1 MLDKWKGRN
10 TVPRHNRVIIPAAKL
25 VPEEL
30 QTLGKLPGIIYPINQ
45 RIVFDYL
52 YDQYK
57 GFRSIDIVCCEKA
70 DEVQRRLDKYI
81 NDQVR
86 ISILDS
92 LSDLGHT
99 VYFALRDV
107 TGPVIINFADTI
119 VMDDVS
125 AIVGKD
131 AFYCHE
137 DYMSDTWTYFD
148 EKNGR
153 ITSIYDKETIDS
165 DKKKK
170 LFVGVFSITDGAC
183 FRNCLEE
190 AFTKNDTG
198 MSTFYCALQLYSMKY
213 PMKSVLTENWFD
225 IGHQDK
231 YYNSKLEVLAREF
244 NHISIDKN
252 RGILRKSSDDK
263 DKFIGEIKWYL
274 KLPSDI
280 EYVRP
285 RIFDYSTSYDSP
297 YVSMEYYSY
306 HTLHELFL
314 YGDLGRQQWIDI
326 FNRIKFVC
334 DDFKRYTVKGE
345 KMLPSLEEMYLTK
358 TLKRLDDI
366 REDKRF
372 NCFFEKDI
380 SVNGEKYINLNE
392 ITKLLQRII
401 PEHLYDVENFTII
414 HGDLCFANV
423 MIDSNFSFIKL
434 IDPRGKF
441 GAFDIY
447 GDQRYEL
454 AKLFHSVDGKY
465 DYIIKDLFEV
475 EYDSGDARIAYAI
488 KERKTDFD
496 LYKVFIETF
505 CEEIGDNLKR
515 IELIESLLFLSMIP
529 LHRESFEQQIVMLG
543 TGLDILNRVVDIA
556 ANGGNEDV

>member
-1 MLDKWKGRN
+1 MNNEMMKSRI
-10 TVPRHNRVIIPAAKL
+10 IIPTAKL

-30 QTLGKLPGIIYPINQ
+30 WNLGKLPGIIYPINQ

-52 YDQYK
+52 YEQYVS
-57 GFRSIDIVCCEKA
+57 FPNIDIICYEEAEK
-70 DEVQRRLDKYI
+70 VQRRLEEYI
-81 NDQVR
+81 KDGIR

-99 VYFALRDV
+99 VYYALRDV
-107 TGPVIINFADTI
+107 FGAVIINFADTI
-119 VMDDVS
+119 VMDDIS
-125 AIVGKD
+125 ALAGID
-131 AFYCHE
+131 AFYCYE
-137 DYMSDTWTYFD
+137 DYMSETWTYFD
-148 EKNGR
+148 EKNGS
-153 ITSIYDKETIDS
+153 ITDIYDKKTIDS

-170 LFVGVFSITDGAC
+170 LFVGVFSITDSVY
-183 FRNCLEE
+183 FRKCLDE
-190 AFTKNDTG
+190 AFERESIG
-198 MSTFYCALQLYSMKY
+198 MSTFYFALKLYSAKH
-213 PMKSVLTENWFD
+213 PMRAIMTENWFD

-231 YYNSKLEVLAREF
+231 YYNSKLEVKAREF
-244 NHISIDKN
+244 NHITIDKN

-326 FNRIKFVC
+326 FNRIRFVC
-334 DDFKRYTVKGE
+334 DDFKRYTVKDE
-345 KMLPSLEEMYLTK
+345 KMFSSLEEMYLRK
-358 TLKRLDDI
+358 TLQRIDDI
-366 REDKRF
+366 RKDKRF
-372 NCFFEKDI
+372 NCFFEKNI
-380 SVNGEKYINLNE
+380 SVNGKKYINLNE
-392 ITKLLQRII
+392 IMKLLQRII
-401 PEHLYDVENFTII
+401 PEYLYDVEYFTII
-414 HGDLCFANV
+414 HGDLCFANI

-441 GAFDIY
+441 GSFDIY

-454 AKLFHSVDGKY
+454 AKLFHSIDGKY
-465 DYIIKDLFEV
+465 DYIIKDLFKT
-475 EYDSGDARIAYAI
+475 EYDTDSARITYTI
-488 KERKTDFD
+488 KERKPNLD

-505 CEEIGDNLKR
+505 CEEIGDDQKR

-529 LHRESFEQQIVMLG
+529 LHCESFEQQIVMLG
-543 TGLDILNRVVDIA
+543 TGLDILNRIVDIA